1 MLCIHENKCWL
12 WCNWGIKVNL
22 IKYIPIMH
30 SHPTLLRLFFC
41 HLWEYF
47 SIKFIFLSFIQN
59 YPTEGNNRGWD
70 GWMASPTQ
78 WTWVWANS
86 GRQWRTVACCR
97 PRGLKSRT
105 WLGNWTATTVSFY
118 HVFLCLSLK
127 YFLSVLILQPW
138 VHEKRRLTK
147 CTADVLYSKRQQM
160 KSQWKH
166 CSMGLKIN
174 MRVGSGRKVSYH
186 PAQSSGELKGT
197 CRHFSETQRPSF
209 PSSHF
214 IGTLLKET
222 SINSLV
228 KLMLNLHRRFKIW
241 SVYCWENCLIFLR
254 LPWMGDF

>member
-147 CTADVLYSKRQQM
+147 CTADVLLQETAYEVTVKTLFHGAEDQYEGG
-160 KSQWKH
+160 KWEE
-166 CSMGLKIN
+166 
-174 MRVGSGRKVSYH
+174 
-186 PAQSSGELKGT
+186 GELSPSTKQ
-197 CRHFSETQRPSF
+197 RRTQRNLPPLLRDSK
-209 PSSHF
+209 
-214 IGTLLKET
+214 TLL
-222 SINSLV
+222 SQQP
-228 KLMLNLHRRFKIW
+228 LHRDITK
-241 SVYCWENCLIFLR
+241 
-254 LPWMGDF
+254 GD